1 MEVGLDGEAQGRKGK
16 SVKAIRLHNSLFD
29 EQNRAFKA
37 VEQQAFGKRA
47 IGSEDSGDELG
58 F

>member
-16 SVKAIRLHNSLFD
+16 SVKAVWLHNALFD
-29 EQNRAFKA
+29 EQDRAFKA

-47 IGSEDSGDELG
+47 IGSEDSGDEL
-58 F
+58 